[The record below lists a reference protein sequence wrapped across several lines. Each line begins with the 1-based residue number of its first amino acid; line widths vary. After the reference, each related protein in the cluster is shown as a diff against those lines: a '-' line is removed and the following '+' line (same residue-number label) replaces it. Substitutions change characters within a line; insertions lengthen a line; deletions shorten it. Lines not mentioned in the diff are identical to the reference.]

1 MTPIDSAAPLDCASA
16 QRLIDAFLL
25 DEADATS
32 GAALRAHLTGCA
44 ACAADLGGIT
54 HLMRLLAVLP
64 EPIAAPD
71 LDERLI
77 LAAIADRQRRHE
89 HRSWLQDLRTRVFR
103 GAIRTTGTLAAT
115 VITVALLGATFVFA
129 ASFFL
134 GGTALIPTQGATVA
148 PEVTPTLTPQPET
161 DAPTNPPTGTPRPV
175 VVSATPAPTPVPT
188 VDITSTPE
196 PTATAEPVITPA
208 PTAQPTPEPTPT
220 PTEKPRRTPP
230 PSPTDTPA
238 PTADVTPSP

>member
-1 MTPIDSAAPLDCASA
+1 VTPIDPAAPLDCASA

-25 DEADATS
+25 DEVDTTS
-32 GAALRAHLTGCA
+32 GAALRVHLTGCA
-44 ACAADLGGIT
+44 ACAADLRGIT

-64 EPIAAPD
+64 EPTAAAD

-89 HRSWLQDLRTRVFR
+89 HRSWLRDLRTRVFR

-115 VITVALLGATFVFA
+115 IITVALLGATLVFA
-129 ASFFL
+129 AGFFL
-134 GGTALIPTQGATVA
+134 AGTALNPTQGATVA
-148 PEVTPTLTPQPET
+148 PEVTPTLTPQQSAT
-161 DAPTNPPTGTPRPV
+161 PTVAPTGTTGPV
-175 VVSATPAPTPVPT
+175 AVSATPTPAPVPT
-188 VDITSTPE
+188 VDLTPTPE
-196 PTATAEPVITPA
+196 PTPTAEPTLAPA
-208 PTAQPTPEPTPT
+208 LTAEPTLAPTPT